1 MSSLRRT
8 AIKGFVWQVF
18 GLFGQRGAAFIASIV
33 LARLLV
39 PDDFG
44 VVAIALAIITFA
56 EMLRVGG
63 LVPAFIAH
71 QDRDDGAEH
80 TVFWLGLA
88 AGVGFALVMAIGAP
102 FAATWFEAPR
112 LTPILRAL
120 ALTQL
125 IDSFRSVPF
134 AILVRDY
141 RFREK
146 SIADSGPMLIAV
158 PVGIATAYAL
168 PVEHRAWALVAMYL
182 VRYLL
187 SMALVMLYQP
197 YTPRVQFNWSIAKR
211 LSAEGRR
218 ILASSIPSGALD
230 PLARIGLGSR
240 VDIGS
245 VGVFN
250 LANAVTTPPTFLA
263 YAANWT
269 LFPIISNNLDDHD
282 RVVRYLVKSLKSV
295 GLLSLGVL
303 AWLAIVAPDL
313 LPMVFGEKWLA
324 LVVPTQWLCLATAL
338 RNYAL
343 LATNA
348 LMAYKKSTPAIVIWW
363 VALAVVVALL
373 AFYPIPSDS
382 AIVPSRLFAL
392 GIGTAWILSTVLTAR
407 AFALSIGEVLDTIII
422 PVVPAALGGVAA
434 VATRN
439 WLGDGMAPAGRVLIE
454 SLAFFVVFMPVAGRM
469 LGGGWLSLFT
479 PKGIRTV
486 IRGPR
491 PEEPQV

>member
-1 MSSLRRT
+1 LRRT

-18 GLFGQRGAAFIASIV
+18 GLFGQRGAAFVASVV

-39 PDDFG
+39 PSDFG

-71 QDRDDGAEH
+71 QERDDGAEH
-80 TVFWLGLA
+80 TVFWLGFA
-88 AGVGFALVMAIGAP
+88 AGIGFALAMAVGAP
-102 FAATWFEAPR
+102 FAASWFEAPR

-125 IDSFRSVPF
+125 IDSFRTVPF
-134 AILVRDY
+134 AILVREY

-158 PVGIATAYAL
+158 PVGIATALVL
-168 PVEHRAWALVAMYL
+168 PMEQRAWALVAMYV
-182 VRYLL
+182 VRYIL
-187 SMALVMLYQP
+187 STGLVLRYHP
-197 YTPRVQFNWSIAKR
+197 YKPKMSFNWGIAKR

-218 ILASSIPSGALD
+218 ILASSIPSSALD
-230 PLARIGLGSR
+230 PLARLGLGSR

-250 LANAVTTPPTFLA
+250 LANALTTPPTFLA

-269 LFPIISNNLDDHD
+269 LFPIISNNLNDHD

-295 GLLSLGVL
+295 GLLSLGAL
-303 AWLAIVAPDL
+303 AWLVIVAPDL
-313 LPMVFGEKWLA
+313 LPIVFGEKWLA
-324 LVVPTQWLCLATAL
+324 LVVPAQWLCLATAF

-343 LATNA
+343 LSTNA

-363 VALAVVVALL
+363 VGLAVVVGLL
-373 AFYPIPSDS
+373 ALWPIPGDS
-382 AIVPSRLFAL
+382 AVVPSILFATGL
-392 GIGTAWILSTVLTAR
+392 GVAWLLSTILTAR
-407 AFALSIGEVLDTIII
+407 AFALSVGEVLDTILI
-422 PVVPAALGGVAA
+422 PVVPATLGALAA
-434 VATRN
+434 LAARM
-439 WLGDGMAPAGRVLIE
+439 WLGQSLAPVGRVAFE
-454 SLAFFVVFMPVAGRM
+454 SLLFCAVFMPVAGRM
-469 LGGGWLSLFT
+469 LGGGWLALFT

-486 IRGPR
+486 IRGPK
-491 PEEPQV
+491 PEEPVA